1 MIAFNQPCLAA
12 LLVLHIGLACSED
25 LDVIGKTYDI
35 EERDLIEV
43 MQSRLKRMEQTG
55 ELAKFKEDYKN
66 RTIAGIEHPKP
77 TPGIRSTET
86 PNTHYYDPSMV
97 LDRDV
102 ADVSGRILYPR
113 GTRVNALDY
122 ISWNK
127 YLLFID
133 GRDVRQLAF
142 STKVTAASDKPVKLV
157 LVAGEPLSLMRKL
170 KIQVFYDQGGKLTRR
185 FNITQVPA
193 IVRQEG
199 KRLRIDELL
208 Y

>member
-1 MIAFNQPCLAA
+1 MQT
-12 LLVLHIGLACSED
+12 GLACAED
-25 LDVIGKTYDI
+25 LGVIGQTYDI
-35 EERDLIEV
+35 EERDLITV
-43 MQSRLKRMEQTG
+43 MQSKLKTMEQTG
-55 ELAKFKEDYKN
+55 ELAKFQEDYKK
-66 RTIAGIEHPKP
+66 RTISGIEHPKP
-77 TPGIRSTET
+77 TAGIRPTET

-102 ADVSGRILYPR
+102 ADATGRILYPR

-122 ISWNK
+122 VGWNK

-133 GRDVRQLAF
+133 GRDERQLAF
-142 STKVTAASDKPVKLV
+142 SKKVTASSDKPVKLV
-157 LVAGEPLSLMRKL
+157 LVAGEPLALMRKL
-170 KIQVFYDQGGKLTRR
+170 KIQIYYDQGGKLTRR

-199 KRLRIDELL
+199 KRLRIDELR